1 MLQFCK
7 IATHQLI
14 PSWIRC
20 CSYAQ
25 TQYNVYWMHI
35 HSKVFIL
42 VPTYQSECNIHMM
55 MLLDAT

>member
-42 VPTYQSECNIHMM
+42 MPTYQSEYNIHMM